1 MEKQKD
7 SGKLSHATHHSPA
20 VVALSTSLNHFSKT
34 MKIMIIHNGIVIYQQ
49 FTFSM
54 GIINEETAI

>member
-20 VVALSTSLNHFSKT
+20 VVALSTSLNHFSNT